1 MLLGKLFFIFCLMIN
16 NFIVLEEQILSK
28 QLLINSLK
36 PIVKFDVIYN
46 LNYLNDVTDIIVHF
60 DDEYCF

>member
-1 MLLGKLFFIFCLMIN
+1 MIN